1 MSHELLKL
9 PKRSIRQWP
18 GTLSICYRVE
28 RHLRLGDQILGETRM
43 ASRQRKQSI
52 LATTIALVFAIAT
65 ASSQETAATGSSNP
79 ATNGIATPTTDATGQ
94 AQAAFE
100 KAFDAYKAAIRDI
113 EKLQSEFQ
121 TADAAKRQ
129 QLNTTMTGQVA
140 HAQTL
145 MNGVVE
151 AAIEAY
157 RAAPNSNEQ
166 ITDLLRA
173 VARYYV
179 VGRELPHSDGQIDG
193 GDQYERALP
202 IIKVLV
208 EGGAGDQ
215 NLLLW
220 GFLSAFATSDFDLA
234 QQYLKQ
240 AQEAPPADEDA
251 APHSGAAESSTM
263 ELIAKLAPMIDEY
276 RALWATELEIRAA
289 EAAADDLPQVKLTTT
304 KGEIT
309 LELFENEAPQ
319 SVANFLSLVK
329 QGYYNGSPFHR
340 VIAKF
345 MAQGG
350 AKNDD
355 GSGELGYT
363 IRDESAKPNH
373 RIHFR
378 GSLSMARQAH
388 NRDSGGSQFFLTF
401 VPTPH
406 LNGQHTVFGRVIDG
420 IEVLAD
426 LQRREHG
433 NDPAANAALPKP
445 DRILKAEVLRDRGH
459 EYVFEKLPV
468 R

>member
-1 MSHELLKL
+1 MS
-9 PKRSIRQWP
+9 
-18 GTLSICYRVE
+18 GV
-28 RHLRLGDQILGETRM
+28 
-43 ASRQRKQSI
+43 
-52 LATTIALVFAIAT
+52 LAATIALVFAIGS
-65 ASSQETAATGSSNP
+65 ASSQETAAPNASNLATDGDAAP
-79 ATNGIATPTTDATGQ
+79 ATDAAGQ

-100 KAFDAYKAAIRDI
+100 QAFDAYKAAIRDI
-113 EKLQSEFQ
+113 ETLQSEFQ

-129 QLNTTMTGQVA
+129 QLNTKMTGQVA

-145 MNGVVE
+145 MNSLVE
-151 AAIEAY
+151 AAVEAY

-179 VGRELPHSDGQIDG
+179 VGRELPQSDGRIDG
-193 GDQYERALP
+193 GDQYEPALR

-208 EGGAGDQ
+208 DGGAADQ
-215 NLLLW
+215 DLLLW
-220 GFLSAFATSDFDLA
+220 GFLSAFATNDFDLA
-234 QQYLKQ
+234 QQYLEQ
-240 AQEAPPADEDA
+240 AQEAPPADEEAGAQPDA
-251 APHSGAAESSTM
+251 AETAAMDLIGRLVPTIQQYRQYWAKES
-263 ELIAKLAPMIDEY
+263 
-276 RALWATELEIRAA
+276 EIRAA
-289 EAAADDLPQVKLTTT
+289 EAKADDLPRVKLTTT

-340 VIAKF
+340 VIPKF

-350 AKNDD
+350 SKNDD
-355 GSGELGYT
+355 GTGELGYT

-378 GSLSMARQAH
+378 GSLSMARLAN

-406 LNGQHTVFGRVIDG
+406 LNGAHTVFGRVIDG
-420 IEVLAD
+420 MEVLAD
-426 LQRREHG
+426 LERREPSD
-433 NDPAANAALPKP
+433 DPAVNAALPKP

-459 EYVFEKLPV
+459 EYVFEKLPATQP